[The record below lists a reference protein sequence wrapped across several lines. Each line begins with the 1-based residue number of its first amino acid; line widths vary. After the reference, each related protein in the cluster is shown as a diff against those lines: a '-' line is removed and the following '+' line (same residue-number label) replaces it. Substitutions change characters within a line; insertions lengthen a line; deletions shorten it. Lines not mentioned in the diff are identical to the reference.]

1 MPPRRATRRVN
12 TGGGAAVGG
21 NVTVRRGG
29 FVGRD
34 RISIGRI
41 TLVKGATVDEFMDAL
56 RKADILPRVTSRVP
70 QDSFRLLLEIVARV
84 TIPDAGDL
92 FYNACRAA
100 LPPTAHL
107 VNSNNPPLLLAD
119 ICGQQQMPSKAWMPV
134 FECVE
139 RFAAATGLDPL
150 VARDLR
156 AWVDATAG
164 LAMPPALPKHIEL
177 LRQEL
182 RDEVTRLAETRSL
195 SLLQMY
201 LEPDPLNRTQE
212 RKQPLYRVE
221 LVLWSPRTNGPLV
234 LQSDATA
241 DAGPDEPRVW
251 ALDELASLLDEV
263 FGRNETIALIPHPLM
278 DVVIEIVAPSEVLAY
293 GFDRWKRN
301 ASSDTYGLHHPIVV
315 RLRDRLAIPN
325 PADQKLADDWWHL
338 KWTAFRNS
346 VCHKD
351 CDGLQWRGQDELD
364 PIELQDDANL
374 VCLGLSSPV
383 TTGERAVFETLRD
396 AGIPI
401 AVWMRGAEGGPA
413 PPDWPTQI
421 STLMR
426 GTPLSSLREA
436 IRAVRR
442 LKAVRT
448 DRTHVGNA
456 LTLLWDDPDRP
467 PLKYEAQGVF
477 V

>member
-1 MPPRRATRRVN
+1 MPPQRTTRRVN
-12 TGGGAAVGG
+12 TGGGAFVNK
-21 NVTVRRGG
+21 NVTVRAGD

-34 RISIGRI
+34 KIGQLTI
-41 TLVKGATVDEFMDAL
+41 VEGATVDEIVDAL
-56 RKADILPRVTSRVP
+56 RKEGLLPRVTSRVP
-70 QDSFRLLLEIVARV
+70 QDSFRRLLEIIARV
-84 TIPDAGDL
+84 TIPDAGDR

-107 VNSNNPPLLLAD
+107 VNSSNPPLLLAD
-119 ICGQQQMPSKAWMPV
+119 ICGQQQMPSKPWMPV

-139 RFAAATGLDPL
+139 RFAAARGLDPQ
-150 VARDLR
+150 VAGDLR
-156 AWVDATAG
+156 AWVDTNAG
-164 LAMPPALPKHIEL
+164 LAMPPASPKHIEM

-182 RDEVTRLAETRSL
+182 RDEATRLAEAGSL
-195 SLLQMY
+195 SLLQVY

-234 LQSDATA
+234 LQSEATA
-241 DAGPDEPRVW
+241 DAGSDEPRLW
-251 ALDELASLLDEV
+251 TLDELAAVLDDV
-263 FGRNETIALIPHPLM
+263 FGRNETIALIPHPLK

-301 ASSDTYGLHHPIVV
+301 NSSDTYGLHHPIVV

-325 PADQKLADDWWHL
+325 PADQKLADDWWRL
-338 KWTAFRNS
+338 KWAAFRNN

-351 CDGLQWRGQDELD
+351 CDGLQWRAQDELD
-364 PIELQDDANL
+364 RIELQDDANL

-383 TTGERAVFETLRD
+383 TPGERAVFETLRD

-421 STLMR
+421 SALIH